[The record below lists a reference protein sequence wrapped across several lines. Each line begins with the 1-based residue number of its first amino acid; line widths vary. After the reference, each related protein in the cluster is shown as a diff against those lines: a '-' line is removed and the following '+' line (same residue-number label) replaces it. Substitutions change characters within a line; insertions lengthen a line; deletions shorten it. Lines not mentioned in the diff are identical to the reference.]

1 MVIQTCDTGTGI
13 ITYTKTTDQR
23 PETGPHFTETQFTT
37 QLAGTIDQW
46 EKDGLSINV
55 WEQTG

>member
-1 MVIQTCDTGTGI
+1 M
-13 ITYTKTTDQR
+13 
-23 PETGPHFTETQFTT
+23 ETQFMT

>member
-1 MVIQTCDTGTGI
+1 MEIQ
-13 ITYTKTTDQR
+13 
-23 PETGPHFTETQFTT
+23 FMT

>member
-1 MVIQTCDTGTGI
+1 M
-13 ITYTKTTDQR
+13 
-23 PETGPHFTETQFTT
+23 T

-55 WEQTG
+55 WEQTGQPSETKNEIGLQPHPIVKTDFQVD